1 MSILGYRHID
11 DDQWRKKCLDA
22 WLEYGSAPKA
32 AKSLGVAHVTIRYNA
47 WKYLLFHPDEARV
60 IVSSE
65 ATKHVSPMYQEAYRD
80 MNDEEFW
87 AFMTQRGMHFLSA
100 TAFTKW
106 VEEYKPYKY
115 PSVREIYKVRY
126 PKLYA
131 DYS

>member
-22 WLEYGSAPKA
+22 WLEYASAPKA
-32 AKSLGVAHVTIRYNA
+32 AKSLGVSHATIRYNS
-47 WKYLLFHPDEARV
+47 WKYLLFNPDKARE
-60 IVSSE
+60 IISSE
-65 ATKHVSPMYQEAYRD
+65 ATKHVSPMYQKEYRD

-87 AFMTQRGMHFLSA
+87 SFMTQRGMRFLSA
-100 TAFTKW
+100 AGFVKW

-115 PSVREIYKVRY
+115 PKVREIYKVRY

-131 DYS
+131 KYP